1 MTRKLT
7 WMVAVAFLAG
17 GSLASAQ
24 EKRVELAGLA
34 GWTFSDGVSG
44 GAEGTLGDFTRIDP
58 KDSFSWGLRLG
69 YMVNEHMEIGG
80 LFDQQMSKLTVT
92 GTLISTPTETTNDIA
107 DWKLHNYHG
116 YIAYHFGSVDS
127 HVRPYFLG
135 GLGATNYGGIDVNI
149 AGNTRSVGGNTQF
162 STTWALGVK
171 AYPGGNNV
179 GLQLEARWTPTYIK
193 SDAEGWW
200 CDPYWGCYTVGSAQ
214 YSNQFNLSGGITLR
228 F

>member
-1 MTRKLT
+1 MTRKLVVIMALT
-7 WMVAVAFLAG
+7 FLT
-17 GSLASAQ
+17 GSMASAQ
-24 EKRVELAGLA
+24 EKRLQIAGLA

-69 YMVNEHMEIGG
+69 YMVNDHLEIGG
-80 LFDQQMSKLTVT
+80 LFDTQQSKLELT
-92 GTLISTPTETTNDIA
+92 GTLVATPTSTTNDVG

-116 YIAYHFGSVDS
+116 FVAYHLGDPGS

-135 GLGATNYGGIDVNI
+135 GLGATQYGSIDVNV
-149 AGNTRSVGGNTQF
+149 AGATRSIGGNTKF
-162 STTWALGVK
+162 SSTWALGLK
-171 AYPGGNNV
+171 AYGHGAV
-179 GLQLEARWTPTYIK
+179 GFQLEARWTPTYIK
-193 SDAEGWW
+193 SDSEGVW

-214 YSNQFNLSGGITLR
+214 YSNQYQVAGGITLR

>member
-1 MTRKLT
+1 MFRKAWLF
-7 WMVAVAFLAG
+7 VALMAAS
-17 GSLASAQ
+17 GSLAAAQ

-69 YMVNEHMEIGG
+69 FMVNEHIEVGG
-80 LFDQQMSKLTVT
+80 LFDSQKSKLTVT
-92 GTLISTPTETTNDIA
+92 GTLAATPSSTTNDIA
-107 DWKLHNYHG
+107 DWTLYNYHG
-116 YIAYHFGSVDS
+116 YVAFHFGDPHS

-135 GLGATNYGGIDVNI
+135 GLGATQFGSISVNL
-149 AGNTRSVGGNTQF
+149 AGASRSVGGNTQF

-171 AYPGGNNV
+171 AYPGGGNV
-179 GLQLEARWTPTYIK
+179 GLQFETRWTPTYIK

-200 CDPYWGCYTVGSAQ
+200 CDPYWGCYTVGNAQ
-214 YSNQFNLSGGITLR
+214 YANQFELMGGITLR